1 MSNRQGSR
9 KAYLKMVILGES
21 GVGKTSLM
29 NQFVSK
35 KFSKQYKATIG
46 ADFTSK
52 KELEINNR
60 LVNLQIWDTA
70 GQERFNKSALGVA
83 FYRGTDACFL
93 CYDITAEKSFDELD
107 RWRRDFLQHANI
119 KDPDSFPFVVLG
131 NKVDREEDRK
141 VPKSKALAWCKSKGA
156 KPIPHFETSAKD
168 AVNVEAAF
176 YEAAAVALE
185 REETETEVYMPDT
198 IRLSRPAQAPKPAG
212 CC

>member
-1 MSNRQGSR
+1 MSKQGK
-9 KAYLKMVILGES
+9 KAYLKMVMLGES

-35 KFSKQYKATIG
+35 KFSKHYKATIG
-46 ADFTSK
+46 ADLSSK
-52 KELEINNR
+52 KEIEINNR
-60 LVNLQIWDTA
+60 LVSLQILDTA
-70 GQERFNKSALGVA
+70 GQERFYSLGVA

-93 CYDITAEKSFDELD
+93 CYDITAEKSFEELD
-107 RWRRDFLQHANI
+107 RWRREFLANLNV
-119 KDPDSFPFVVLG
+119 KDPDNFPFVVLG

-176 YEAAAVALE
+176 YEAAAIALE
-185 REETETEVYMPDT
+185 REEVEAEVYMPDI
-198 IRLSRPAQAPKPAG
+198 IRLSRPAAAPKQAS